1 MQDIL
6 TVTLNPAVD
15 LSTSAPEIAAG
26 HKLRCATPEFSA
38 GGGGINVSRAIRILG
53 GHSRA
58 FVVAGGN
65 AGQRLQTLLAEEG
78 IAEIAH
84 PAPGETR
91 TNVAVIS
98 DETGKQFRF
107 VMPGPNWTPEDCD
120 TLLTRLNAMTN
131 RAGLLVLSGSLA
143 PGMPPDFARTII
155 AALKDTGPS
164 IICDVSGPP
173 LHDLCAAANLGLAVL
188 RMDLDESED
197 IHGAPLPTR
206 KDSAR
211 FAAALVDKGVAE
223 TVIVARGPD
232 GSVLASADGCLH
244 ATALDVPIDSKV
256 GAGDSFVGAFTLAR
270 AEGAN
275 LATALQHGT
284 TAATA
289 AVTTPATELCRKED
303 VERYLPDC
311 ELAEISLP

>member
-15 LSTSAPEIAAG
+15 LSTTAPSVVAG

-65 AGQRLQTLLAEEG
+65 AGQRLQTLLADEG

-107 VMPGPNWTPEDCD
+107 VMPGPTWSSADCKQ
-120 TLLTRLNAMTN
+120 LLTRLNAMTN

-143 PGMPPDFARTII
+143 PGMPRDFARTII
-155 AALKDTGPS
+155 ASLQDTGPS
-164 IICDVSGPP
+164 IICDISGEP
-173 LHDLCAAANLGLAVL
+173 LHDLCSGPNPGLAVL

-206 KDSAR
+206 EDSAR
-211 FAAALVDKGVAE
+211 FAENLVKRGVAE

-232 GSVLASADGCLH
+232 GSILASEDGCLH
-244 ATALDVPIDSKV
+244 ASALDVPIDSKV

-270 AEGAN
+270 AAGEP

-289 AVTTPATELCRKED
+289 AVTTPATELCRKSD
-303 VERYLPDC
+303 FTRYLPDC
-311 ELAEISLP
+311 SLSEIHL

>member
-15 LSTSAPEIAAG
+15 LSTAAPEISPG
-26 HKLRCATPEFSA
+26 HKLRCAAPNYSA

-58 FVVAGGN
+58 FVAHGGN
-65 AGQRLQTLLAEEG
+65 AGQRLQALLSDEG

-91 TNVAVIS
+91 TNVSVIC
-98 DETGKQFRF
+98 DETGEQFRF
-107 VMPGPNWTPEDCD
+107 VMPGPTWTEADCIK
-120 TLLTRLNAMTN
+120 LLTGLNAMTGP
-131 RAGLLVLSGSLA
+131 AGLLVLSGSLA
-143 PGMPPDFARTII
+143 PGMSADFARTII

-164 IICDVSGPP
+164 ILCDISGRP
-173 LHDLCAAANLGLAVL
+173 LRDLCAAPNPGLDVL
-188 RMDLDESED
+188 RMDLDESEE
-197 IHGAPLPTR
+197 IFGAPLSSRT
-206 KDSAR
+206 DSAR
-211 FAAALVDKGVAE
+211 FARDLVAKGVSK

-232 GSVLASADGCLH
+232 GSVLASEAGCLH
-244 ATALDVPIDSKV
+244 ATALDVPINSKV

-270 AEGAN
+270 ASGLD

-284 TAATA
+284 TAATS
-289 AVTTPATELCRKED
+289 AVTTPATELCRKAD
-303 VERYLPDC
+303 FERYLRDC
-311 ELAEISLP
+311 VLSDITL

>member
-15 LSTSAPEIAAG
+15 LSATAPDIIAG
-26 HKLRCATPEFSA
+26 HKLRCATPAFSA

-58 FVVAGGN
+58 FVATGGN
-65 AGQRLQTLLAEEG
+65 AGQRLHDLLAAEG
-78 IAEIAH
+78 IAEIAF

-98 DETGKQFRF
+98 EETGQQFRF
-107 VMPGPNWTPEDCD
+107 VMPGPTWSEADC
-120 TLLTRLNAMTN
+120 TRLLSRLGVMTS
-131 RAGLLVLSGSLA
+131 RSGLVVLSGSLA
-143 PGMPPDFARTII
+143 PGMPINFARQII
-155 AALKDTGPS
+155 AALRDTGPT
-164 IICDVSGPP
+164 IFCDISGQP
-173 LHDLCAAANLGLAVL
+173 LHDLCAAPNPGLSVL

-197 IHGAPLPTR
+197 IHGAPLTSR
-206 KDSAR
+206 EDSAR
-211 FAAALVDKGVAE
+211 FAADLVAKGVAE

-232 GSVLASADGCLH
+232 GSVLASAEGCVH

-270 AEGAN
+270 ANDAD
-275 LATALQHGT
+275 LKTALKHGT

-289 AVTTPATELCRKED
+289 AVTTPATELCRRED
-303 VERYLPDC
+303 VERLLPEC
-311 ELAEISLP
+311 ELTEITL

>member
-15 LSTSAPEIAAG
+15 LSTTAPDIIAG
-26 HKLRCATPEFSA
+26 HKLRCAAPAFSA

-58 FVVAGGN
+58 FVATGGN
-65 AGQRLQTLLAEEG
+65 AGQRLHDLLAEEG
-78 IAEIAH
+78 IAEIAF

-91 TNVAVIS
+91 TNVAAIS
-98 DETGKQFRF
+98 DETGEQFRF
-107 VMPGPNWTPEDCD
+107 VMPGPTWSEADCAR
-120 TLLTRLNAMTN
+120 LLTRLSVMTS
-131 RAGLLVLSGSLA
+131 RSGLVVLSGSLA
-143 PGMPPDFARTII
+143 PGMPTNFARQII
-155 AALKDTGPS
+155 AALRDTGPT
-164 IICDVSGPP
+164 IFCDISGAP
-173 LHDLCAAANLGLAVL
+173 LHDLCVASNPGLSVL

-197 IHGAPLPTR
+197 IHGSPLSTR
-206 KDSAR
+206 EDSAR
-211 FAAALVDKGVAE
+211 FAANLVAKGVAE

-232 GSVLASADGCLH
+232 GSVLASAEGCVH

-270 AEGAN
+270 ANGAD
-275 LATALQHGT
+275 LTTALKHGT

-289 AVTTPATELCRKED
+289 AVTTPATELCRRED
-303 VERYLPDC
+303 VERFLPEC
-311 ELAEISLP
+311 ELTEITL